1 MTMFTD
7 AQREADSPC
16 GAPAAA
22 TFTLALLH
30 LPMPIMKMGR
40 HCSVMSALVFSS
52 ASLVWSARGSDNKD
66 IHFVLFLLTMTSSL
80 FYKSEQDT

>member
-22 TFTLALLH
+22 TFTLALLYVGSR
-30 LPMPIMKMGR
+30 LLFCFPCLVGSRVGQQR
-40 HCSVMSALVFSS
+40 HSLRPFSS
-52 ASLVWSARGSDNKD
+52 DDDFIVVLQIRTRHLRAKQDVALTSAR
-66 IHFVLFLLTMTSSL
+66 T
-80 FYKSEQDT
+80 